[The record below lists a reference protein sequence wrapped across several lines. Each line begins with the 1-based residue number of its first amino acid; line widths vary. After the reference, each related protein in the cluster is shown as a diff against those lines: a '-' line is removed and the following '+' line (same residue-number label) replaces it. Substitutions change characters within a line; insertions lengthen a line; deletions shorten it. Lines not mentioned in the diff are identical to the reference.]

1 MLRNVIK
8 IDSSENRVEE
18 KDISF
23 VWERQTHRLTVS
35 STYAS
40 CANWDDDSHRSVS
53 RQMRFDQTSQSLA
66 KEQMLEVQDQ
76 ESLTY
81 IDSLA
86 PL

>member
-1 MLRNVIK
+1 
-8 IDSSENRVEE
+8 
-18 KDISF
+18 
-23 VWERQTHRLTVS
+23 
-35 STYAS
+35 
-40 CANWDDDSHRSVS
+40 
-53 RQMRFDQTSQSLA
+53 MRFDQTSQSLA